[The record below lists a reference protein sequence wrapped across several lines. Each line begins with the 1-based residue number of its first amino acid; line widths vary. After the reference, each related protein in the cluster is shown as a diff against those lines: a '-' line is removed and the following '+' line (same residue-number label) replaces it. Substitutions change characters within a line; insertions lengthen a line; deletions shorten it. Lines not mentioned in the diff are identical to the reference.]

1 MTDRLTIDHFDAI
14 AGRYSASTRTLEPLY
29 GAVRSELNGLIAGRA
44 VLDVGNG
51 GIFPYDRTRAA
62 SVAVLDISAEM
73 LSRVPGEGVRKI
85 LADARDMGPCA
96 DESFDVVLFNLS
108 LHHISARTAKET
120 EEGISRALTEAWR
133 TLRPG
138 GDLLVYEPVLSPRLA
153 SLARALFGPARAL
166 LALAGVPMVF
176 LQSREGLRRRM
187 ERASRSRV
195 EAREAPVTGWSD
207 PLGGTF
213 PGYVLV
219 PVALYPT
226 RFALFRATKPH
237 G

>member
-1 MTDRLTIDHFDAI
+1 MTDRISIAHFDAI
-14 AGRYSASTRTLEPLY
+14 AGRYAASTETLEPLY
-29 GAVRSELNGLIAGRA
+29 EAVRADLNGLIAGRA

-51 GIFPYDRTRAA
+51 GIFPYDRARAA

-73 LSRVPGEGVRKI
+73 LKRVPEGVRTI
-85 LADARDMGPCA
+85 LADARDMTPCA

-108 LHHISARTAKET
+108 LHHIAAATPAKT
-120 EEGISRALTEAWR
+120 EEGISLALAEAWR

-138 GDLLVYEPVLSPRLA
+138 GELLVYEPVLSPLLYV
-153 SLARALFGPARAL
+153 LARALFRPARAL
-166 LALAGVPMVF
+166 LSLAGVPMVF
-176 LQSREGLRRRM
+176 LQSRAALRRRM
-187 ERASRSRV
+187 ERATRSRV
-195 EAREAPVTGWSD
+195 EVSEAPVTGWSD

-213 PGYVLV
+213 PGVVMV